1 MAAQITFPK
10 ATSTSETFDKILLSV
25 LHLVNR
31 KKFKLSASSRFCNC
45 KAHAGV
51 KYSSKAD
58 FGPSG
63 IRFLGTLLAVAVGH
77 LVTGQ
82 SFDTSVGL

>member
-1 MAAQITFPK
+1 M
-10 ATSTSETFDKILLSV
+10 SV

-31 KKFKLSASSRFCNC
+31 KKFKLSASSRFCNR

-82 SFDTSVGL
+82 SSNTSVASRLMSFFNLFFCDKTNMTAQSS